1 MARKK
6 KKGTFP
12 QIGIGQ
18 QPIGKI
24 TEKRQEVSKK
34 RFRSSEAK
42 QSKATSRNV

>member
-1 MARKK
+1 MDGQEKKKK

-34 RFRSSEAK
+34 K
-42 QSKATSRNV
+42 TVP